1 MRQAGGELAL
11 AFTDNSD
18 PLNVYVGNPA
28 LLPEYRHNVGM
39 HFMLFDQ
46 FTMTNFFA
54 FLNAS
59 YTTDKITRS
68 RTVDDQLRQQVTSI
82 NSDGDFSVNGNVD
95 YGMLLRPIG
104 ARMNLSNQVM
114 YSRGVEFINTEEN
127 RTRILRNTVEFRL
140 ENRDKE
146 LFDIRGGTR
155 LSFNNVNYSL
165 NERLNQKYINPTYF
179 GEGTLYVGEW
189 MFSSTFNYRMFDKDV
204 FGESKNVALLEA
216 TISRNLMKQR
226 AEIQLTGRDLL
237 DQNTGI
243 NFSNN
248 SNSISEDRVES
259 LGRYL
264 MLKFVYRLSGAGQR
278 GARGSFVEARHV
290 GGM

>member
-1 MRQAGGELAL
+1 
-11 AFTDNSD
+11 
-18 PLNVYVGNPA
+18 
-28 LLPEYRHNVGM
+28 
-39 HFMLFDQ
+39 
-46 FTMTNFFA
+46 
-54 FLNAS
+54 
-59 YTTDKITRS
+59 
-68 RTVDDQLRQQVTSI
+68 
-82 NSDGDFSVNGNVD
+82 
-95 YGMLLRPIG
+95 
-104 ARMNLSNQVM
+104 M
-114 YSRGVEFINTEEN
+114 YSRGVEFINDEEN

-155 LSFNNVNYSL
+155 LAFNNVNYSL
-165 NERLNQKYINPTYF
+165 NEGLNQKYINPTYF

-237 DQNTGI
+237 NQNTGI
-243 NFSNN
+243 SFSNN

-278 GARGSFVEARHV
+278 GARGSSIEVRHV